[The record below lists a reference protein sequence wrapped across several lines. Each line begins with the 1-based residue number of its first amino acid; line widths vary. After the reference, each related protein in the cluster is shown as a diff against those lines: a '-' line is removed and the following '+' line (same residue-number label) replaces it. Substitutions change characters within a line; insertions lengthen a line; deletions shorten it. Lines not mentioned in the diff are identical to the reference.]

1 MSHENPFTKLVSNP
15 SSAPDPNKITLQQ
28 LERYN
33 SYEMEK
39 LNTLGRTFKRS
50 GKYIGGV
57 LGLCLVA
64 AWWGEKNA
72 RSELFGADSTV
83 FITKIR
89 EEAIWTF

>member
-1 MSHENPFTKLVSNP
+1 MSQENPFSKFVTNP
-15 SSAPDPNKITLQQ
+15 SSIPEPNKITLQQ
-28 LERYN
+28 LEKYN

-39 LNTLGRTFKRS
+39 LNALTRSVKRS

-72 RSELFGADSTV
+72 RSELFGADSNS
-83 FITKIR
+83 
-89 EEAIWTF
+89 